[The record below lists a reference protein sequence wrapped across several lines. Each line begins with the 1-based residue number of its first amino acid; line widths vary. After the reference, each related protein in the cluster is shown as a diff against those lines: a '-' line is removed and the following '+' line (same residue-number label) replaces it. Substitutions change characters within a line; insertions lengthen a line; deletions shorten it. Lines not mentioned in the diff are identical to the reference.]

1 MTFIADLKFGNIY
14 EQDCLTRLKGAKI
27 IQGKFKPYD
36 VIDEKGI
43 KYEVKA
49 DRWTYK
55 THNLCIEF
63 ECNNKPSGI
72 TSSEADYYM
81 YYIVNTDN
89 KEKPYEYVLKIP
101 SDDIRALIED
111 KKYHKV
117 QKGGNGWR
125 SKFYLFRDTLFE
137 KYLLSNSCN
146 CNC

>member
-1 MTFIADLKFGNIY
+1 MTFIDDLKFGNIY
-14 EQDCLTRLKGAKI
+14 EQDCLTRLKCAKI
-27 IQGKFKPYD
+27 MQGKFKPYD

-49 DRWTYK
+49 DRWTYRS
-55 THNLCIEF
+55 HNLCIEF
-63 ECNNKPSGI
+63 ECNDKPSGI
-72 TSSEADYYM
+72 TSTEADYYM

-89 KEKPYEYVLKIP
+89 KDKPYEYVLKIP

-111 KKYHKV
+111 EKYHKV

-137 KYLLSNSCN
+137 KYIL
-146 CNC
+146 